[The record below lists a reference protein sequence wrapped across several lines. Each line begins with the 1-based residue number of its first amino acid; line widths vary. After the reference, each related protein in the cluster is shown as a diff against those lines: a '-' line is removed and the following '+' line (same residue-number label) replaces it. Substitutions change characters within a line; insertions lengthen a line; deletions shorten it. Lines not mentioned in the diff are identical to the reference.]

1 MSATATT
8 EKKYLKWYQKLAYGS
23 GDLASNCSY
32 GLVSSFV
39 LLYLTGT
46 LGLDSAIIGSLMLAS
61 KVLDGISDVIF
72 GTLIDRTHSKLG
84 KARPWMLFGQVGVSL
99 CLFLLFAIPAGST
112 TMQYIYFFI
121 VYTALNAVFYTANG
135 IAYSSLVALITKNNN
150 ERVQLGSFRFMFA
163 VVTNIFMGFAVTGM
177 VEKFGSGAAG
187 WRTTALI
194 FAIVGLVVNT
204 ISCLAVKELP
214 EEELSGNTSEAAEE
228 GKAVAEEKKHGFAET
243 AKILV
248 HNKYYLMILAIYIVY
263 YIMSNLT
270 TGAGVFC
277 ATYYWGDGSL
287 LGQFSMMKMFPVIIA
302 LAFAPVLI
310 KKTGSMQ
317 KVNFWG
323 YAISSVLGIPM
334 IYFAMQKN
342 LSMFLLFMFIKG
354 IFAGTLSGSL
364 NALIAEASGYTT
376 RTTGVHNKYY
386 LMILAIYIVYY
397 IMSNLTT
404 GAGVFCATYYWGDG
418 SLLGQFS
425 MMKMFPVIIAL
436 AIAPVLIKKTGSM
449 QKVNF
454 WGYAIS
460 SVLGIPMIYFAMQK
474 NLSMFLLF
482 MFIKGV
488 FAGTLSGSLN
498 ALIAEASGYTTRTT
512 GVHMD
517 GMMYSCSSLGV
528 KVGGG
533 IGTAAVGWLLK
544 LGGFVGTATVQS
556 ESAIRMI
563 FNLYITFPFVIG
575 IIITVL
581 LAFLDVEKANKKWD
595 AEHKKEAQA

>member
-214 EEELSGNTSEAAEE
+214 DEELSGNTSKAAEE

-310 KKTGSMQ
+310 KKDRQ
-317 KVNFWG
+317 
-323 YAISSVLGIPM
+323 YAEG
-334 IYFAMQKN
+334 Q
-342 LSMFLLFMFIKG
+342 
-354 IFAGTLSGSL
+354 
-364 NALIAEASGYTT
+364 
-376 RTTGVHNKYY
+376 
-386 LMILAIYIVYY
+386 
-397 IMSNLTT
+397 
-404 GAGVFCATYYWGDG
+404 
-418 SLLGQFS
+418 LLGLRHQQRAGHS
-425 MMKMFPVIIAL
+425 HD
-436 AIAPVLIKKTGSM
+436 
-449 QKVNF
+449 
-454 WGYAIS
+454 
-460 SVLGIPMIYFAMQK
+460 
-474 NLSMFLLF
+474 LLCH
-482 MFIKGV
+482 
-488 FAGTLSGSLN
+488 AEESLHVP
-498 ALIAEASGYTTRTT
+498 A
-512 GVHMD
+512 VHVHQ
-517 GMMYSCSSLGV
+517 GRLCRYPQRLFERSYC
-528 KVGGG
+528 
-533 IGTAAVGWLLK
+533 
-544 LGGFVGTATVQS
+544 
-556 ESAIRMI
+556 
-563 FNLYITFPFVIG
+563 
-575 IIITVL
+575 
-581 LAFLDVEKANKKWD
+581 
-595 AEHKKEAQA
+595 

>member
-1 MSATATT
+1 M
-8 EKKYLKWYQKLAYGS
+8 
-23 GDLASNCSY
+23 
-32 GLVSSFV
+32 
-39 LLYLTGT
+39 
-46 LGLDSAIIGSLMLAS
+46 
-61 KVLDGISDVIF
+61 
-72 GTLIDRTHSKLG
+72 
-84 KARPWMLFGQVGVSL
+84 
-99 CLFLLFAIPAGST
+99 
-112 TMQYIYFFI
+112 
-121 VYTALNAVFYTANG
+121 YTALNAVFYTANN
-135 IAYSSLVALITKNNN
+135 IAYSALTALITKNNN

-163 VVTNIFMGFAVTGM
+163 VITNIVMGFSVTGL
-177 VEKFGSGAAG
+177 VEKFGGGTAG

-194 FAIVGLVVNT
+194 FAIIGLVVNT

-214 EEELSGNTSEAAEE
+214 EEELSDNAPEA
-228 GKAVAEEKKHGFAET
+228 GTHTKAAPEEKRGFAET
-243 AKILV
+243 VKLLI
-248 HNKYYLMILAIYIVY
+248 HNKYYLML
-263 YIMSNLT
+263 
-270 TGAGVFC
+270 
-277 ATYYWGDGSL
+277 
-287 LGQFSMMKMFPVIIA
+287 
-302 LAFAPVLI
+302 
-310 KKTGSMQ
+310 
-317 KVNFWG
+317 
-323 YAISSVLGIPM
+323 
-334 IYFAMQKN
+334 
-342 LSMFLLFMFIKG
+342 
-354 IFAGTLSGSL
+354 
-364 NALIAEASGYTT
+364 
-376 RTTGVHNKYY
+376 
-386 LMILAIYIVYY
+386 LAIYIVYY

-474 NLSMFLLF
+474 NISMFLLF
-482 MFIKGV
+482 MFIKGI

-595 AEHKKEAQA
+595 AEHQKEAQA

>member
-1 MSATATT
+1 MSAPATT

-228 GKAVAEEKKHGFAET
+228 GKAVAEEKKHSFAET

-302 LAFAPVLI
+302 LAIAPVII

-376 RTTGVHNKYY
+376 RTTG
-386 LMILAIYIVYY
+386 I
-397 IMSNLTT
+397 
-404 GAGVFCATYYWGDG
+404 
-418 SLLGQFS
+418 
-425 MMKMFPVIIAL
+425 
-436 AIAPVLIKKTGSM
+436 
-449 QKVNF
+449 
-454 WGYAIS
+454 
-460 SVLGIPMIYFAMQK
+460 
-474 NLSMFLLF
+474 
-482 MFIKGV
+482 
-488 FAGTLSGSLN
+488 
-498 ALIAEASGYTTRTT
+498 
-512 GVHMD
+512 HMD

-595 AEHKKEAQA
+595 AEHQKEAQA

>member
-214 EEELSGNTSEAAEE
+214 GEELSGNTSEAAEE

-302 LAFAPVLI
+302 LAF
-310 KKTGSMQ
+310 
-317 KVNFWG
+317 
-323 YAISSVLGIPM
+323 
-334 IYFAMQKN
+334 
-342 LSMFLLFMFIKG
+342 
-354 IFAGTLSGSL
+354 
-364 NALIAEASGYTT
+364 
-376 RTTGVHNKYY
+376 
-386 LMILAIYIVYY
+386 
-397 IMSNLTT
+397 
-404 GAGVFCATYYWGDG
+404 
-418 SLLGQFS
+418 
-425 MMKMFPVIIAL
+425 
-436 AIAPVLIKKTGSM
+436 APVLIKKTGSM

-581 LAFLDVEKANKKWD
+581 LAFLDVERPIRSGMLNTRKRHRHDSTEFQRRLDGRKGRWQFPDEFLSGKYPDQNRASALRCHD
-595 AEHKKEAQA
+595 P

>member
-248 HNKYYLMILAIYIVY
+248 HNKYYLMILDI
-263 YIMSNLT
+263 
-270 TGAGVFC
+270 
-277 ATYYWGDGSL
+277 
-287 LGQFSMMKMFPVIIA
+287 
-302 LAFAPVLI
+302 
-310 KKTGSMQ
+310 
-317 KVNFWG
+317 
-323 YAISSVLGIPM
+323 
-334 IYFAMQKN
+334 
-342 LSMFLLFMFIKG
+342 
-354 IFAGTLSGSL
+354 
-364 NALIAEASGYTT
+364 
-376 RTTGVHNKYY
+376 
-386 LMILAIYIVYY
+386 
-397 IMSNLTT
+397 
-404 GAGVFCATYYWGDG
+404 
-418 SLLGQFS
+418 
-425 MMKMFPVIIAL
+425 
-436 AIAPVLIKKTGSM
+436 
-449 QKVNF
+449 
-454 WGYAIS
+454 
-460 SVLGIPMIYFAMQK
+460 
-474 NLSMFLLF
+474 
-482 MFIKGV
+482 
-488 FAGTLSGSLN
+488 
-498 ALIAEASGYTTRTT
+498 
-512 GVHMD
+512 
-517 GMMYSCSSLGV
+517 
-528 KVGGG
+528 
-533 IGTAAVGWLLK
+533 
-544 LGGFVGTATVQS
+544 
-556 ESAIRMI
+556 
-563 FNLYITFPFVIG
+563 
-575 IIITVL
+575 
-581 LAFLDVEKANKKWD
+581 
-595 AEHKKEAQA
+595 